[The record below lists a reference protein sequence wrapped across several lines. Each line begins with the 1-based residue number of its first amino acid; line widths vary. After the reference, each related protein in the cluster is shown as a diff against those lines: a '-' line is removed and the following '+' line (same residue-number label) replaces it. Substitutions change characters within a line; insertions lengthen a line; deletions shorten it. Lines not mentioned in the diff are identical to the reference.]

1 MVAYVTYTV
10 VYLSF
15 FLLTVYLGGLLTPGA
30 LKAAMLFFFSFFF
43 SLLMNVIAMVEVP
56 NYNLFN

>member
-15 FLLTVYLGGLLTPGA
+15 FLLTVYLGDLLTPGA
-30 LKAAMLFFFSFFF
+30 LKAAMLFFFFF
-43 SLLMNVIAMVEVP
+43 LLMNVIPMVEVP
-56 NYNLFN
+56 NYNLFI